1 MGLRVIG
8 GLPAPT
14 IAYAGRGYQ
23 TGNRTSTSMGSVPFG
38 TAHPRRTLLIHTAAN
53 PTLFAGN
60 VSSLTVD
67 GVAATNIS
75 AGLGSTTRRWFA
87 IDKPTGTSGTVA
99 YTSSDTLFFG
109 AVHVWAVYN
118 LKTPLVADDVGT
130 LFSGLGN
137 NSVNRSIVTK
147 TLGCI
152 ALFGDDLSGGTTGPF
167 SWTNAS
173 EALDEAGYGSGT
185 GANSPHTAA
194 LVEQN
199 AGLSRSV
206 TLATG
211 DECTIFWCSVR

>member
-14 IAYAGRGYQ
+14 ISYAGHGYQ
-23 TGNRTSTSMGSVPFG
+23 TGNRTSVSIGSVPFG

-53 PTLFAGN
+53 PLLFVGN
-60 VSSLTVD
+60 VPGLTVD
-67 GVAATNIS
+67 GVAATDLS
-75 AGLGSTTRRWFA
+75 AALGSTTRKWFA
-87 IDKPTGTSGTVA
+87 ISKPTGVSGTIA
-99 YTSSDTLFFG
+99 YTSSDTLFYG

-118 LKTPLVADDVGT
+118 LKAPLVADDVGA

-147 TLGCI
+147 NKGCI
-152 ALFGDDLSGGTTGPF
+152 GLFGDDVSGGTTGPF
-167 SWTNAS
+167 TWTNAS
-173 EALDEAGYGSGT
+173 EVADAAGYGSGT
-185 GANSPHTAA
+185 GLNSPYTAA
-194 LVEQN
+194 QVEQN

-211 DECTIFWCSVR
+211 DECTIFWCSLR